1 MVKGTAIPD
10 MRTKEGGPSAS
21 PENKEKEFAF
31 IEGKGV
37 FWKGCNNQNVHW
49 RKLGVQSMDS
59 QTMNNR
65 SLVEL
70 LQSLIDW
77 AVLSQRVF
85 FFLVNCREHVPLRDV
100 GRNLFPV

>member
-1 MVKGTAIPD
+1 
-10 MRTKEGGPSAS
+10 
-21 PENKEKEFAF
+21 
-31 IEGKGV
+31 
-37 FWKGCNNQNVHW
+37 
-49 RKLGVQSMDS
+49 MDS

-100 GRNLFPV
+100 GRNLFLFRVIDMHVGGEWVVPPASLSLLQF